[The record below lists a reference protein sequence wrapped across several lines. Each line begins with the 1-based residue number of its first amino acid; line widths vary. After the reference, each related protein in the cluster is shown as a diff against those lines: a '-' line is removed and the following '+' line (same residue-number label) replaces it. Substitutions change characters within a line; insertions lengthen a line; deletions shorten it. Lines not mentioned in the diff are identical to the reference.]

1 MNLTHT
7 IEMNPKVAEMIQDV
21 GNKILG
27 IPDTRTQMHKSFL
40 ALYFIN
46 LIILRN
52 KKLLEAYNAVG
63 KENILI
69 ALYNSE
75 MFLEEIELNFID
87 NDYAQI
93 ISLLSSFLINISSN
107 QSSFKFTLS

>member
-7 IEMNPKVAEMIQDV
+7 IEMNSKVAEMIQEV
-21 GNKILG
+21 GSKILG
-27 IPDTRTQMHKSFL
+27 APDIRTQMHKSFL

-52 KKLLEAYNAVG
+52 KKFLEAYNAVG

-69 ALYNSE
+69 SLYNSE
-75 MFLEEIELNFID
+75 MFLKEIELNFID
-87 NDYAQI
+87 NNYGQI
-93 ISLLSSFLINISSN
+93 IRLLSSFLINILPTKPTTN
-107 QSSFKFTLS
+107 YTLC